1 MLMTPEQIFSL
12 ASTLALVGW
21 VVMVIAPHWQH
32 TRALVFS
39 GVVLLLS
46 ALYAY
51 LILRYMGAATQNGG
65 GFGSLK
71 EVTLLFQTP
80 EALLAG
86 WIHYLAFDLI
96 TGLWISVD
104 AAKRGINRWFTLP
117 FLFLTFMLGP
127 IGLLTYSITRSIV
140 TKRFPIDPFEL

>member
-1 MLMTPEQIFSL
+1 MTLEQIFSL
-12 ASTLALVGW
+12 ASTLALIGW
-21 VVMVIAPHWQH
+21 VIIVVAPHWQH
-32 TRALVFS
+32 ARTVTFS

-46 ALYAY
+46 TLYAY
-51 LILRYMGAATQNGG
+51 LILRYMGDATQNGG

-71 EVTLLFQTP
+71 EVALLFQTP

-86 WIHYLAFDLI
+86 RVHYLAFDLM
-96 TGLWISVD
+96 TGLWISMD

-140 TKRFPIDPFEL
+140 TKRFPIDPFDAA